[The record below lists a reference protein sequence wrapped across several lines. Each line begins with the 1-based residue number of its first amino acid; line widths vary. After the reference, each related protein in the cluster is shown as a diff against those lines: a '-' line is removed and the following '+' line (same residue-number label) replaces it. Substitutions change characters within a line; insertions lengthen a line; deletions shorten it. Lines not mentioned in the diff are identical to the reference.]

1 MTKTE
6 FQDRVKE
13 MCLTVLEG
21 IFQVKDIREEVF
33 ESIESDVASVL
44 YYIEY
49 PYISHVQAAVEIV
62 LRNRICK

>member
-1 MTKTE
+1 MN
-6 FQDRVKE
+6 DRVKE

-21 IFQVKDIREEVF
+21 IFQIRSMREEVF
-33 ESIESDVASVL
+33 GSIESDVAKKLESVA
-44 YYIEY
+44 Y